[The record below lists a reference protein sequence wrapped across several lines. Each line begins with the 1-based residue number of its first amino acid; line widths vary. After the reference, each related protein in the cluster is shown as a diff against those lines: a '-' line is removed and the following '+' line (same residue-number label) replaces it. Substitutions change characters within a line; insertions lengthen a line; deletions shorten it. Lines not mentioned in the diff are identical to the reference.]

1 MFDINIYINLYLSAI
16 YLISLSM
23 ILFYKINQYKWKQH
37 WPAPQSRW
45 QHWFSVQAVCDY
57 FLSATY
63 KRLIKWNYNPFWAV
77 GTAQGERLRLSSFE
91 CLNYLLE
98 VFLCHFRALAY
109 IQWHA
114 CGIYGSNVFTEQ
126 ISKEKYV
133 WINEYIAPEPDLYK

>member
-1 MFDINIYINLYLSAI
+1 M
-16 YLISLSM
+16 
-23 ILFYKINQYKWKQH
+23 
-37 WPAPQSRW
+37 
-45 QHWFSVQAVCDY
+45 QAVCDY

-98 VFLCHFRALAY
+98 VFLCHFRVLAY

-126 ISKEKYV
+126 ISKEKCV
-133 WINEYIAPEPDLYK
+133 RINEYIAPEPDLYK